1 METLIKATNKA
12 YAAYRTEN
20 PCTSEFME
28 TDFKAGFRRGYEAAE
43 LSNDLRER
51 AALIALDKIMSGTLE
66 LTADDGKELKRT
78 IPMLAKTS
86 VAIADAFVTELNKP
100 KQS

>member
-1 METLIKATNKA
+1 MENLIKATNKA
-12 YAAYRTEN
+12 YADYKADN
-20 PCTSEFME
+20 PCSTEFME

-43 LSNDLRER
+43 SSCDLRER

-66 LTADDGKELKRT
+66 LTADDGKELKKT
-78 IPMLAKTS
+78 IPTLAKAS
-86 VAIADAFVTELNKP
+86 VAIADAFVAELNKP

>member
-1 METLIKATNKA
+1 MENLIKATNKA
-12 YAAYRTEN
+12 YAAYKAEN

-43 LSNDLRER
+43 SSCDLRER

-86 VAIADAFVTELNKP
+86 VAIADAFVAELNKS